1 MALNSSG
8 PISLGGATAGQST
21 NLELGK
27 SATAL
32 VSMNDT
38 DLRTLVNVAS
48 GVITMPTDFY
58 GKSSVPPYT
67 YRRWYVSM
75 SSPASTCR
83 NLSPFSTQSYPVYNS
98 SDSGVYFG
106 GTFTLP
112 VPAVTPYRGRSFFWK
127 FDTATSTVSWI
138 QRAVNFDTTAPGTAS
153 TSSVPIVIP
162 RKSQSVMHC
171 FNNGL
176 QGSTFENHRTN
187 INTSTGDFT
196 AINLM
201 PNGIQVGQLTHNS
214 QDYYIPHN
222 TATTG
227 QAMGKVNPGTD
238 TDSGV
243 YIQTS
248 SPNCRAMRLFSID
261 STNDIT
267 MMSAHAASTSSG
279 AVGRTYLHKLD
290 SNFNILQSGILNGD
304 GYNTSLQTRNG
315 SDGIIPPVANY
326 NKNIP
331 GNTKIWFQWQILG
344 QNNLTWHIARFDT
357 TTFTFDLQRGV
368 TMAGPWGGGYLT
380 VQYPMVQTEDG
391 GFMARLTSNND
402 GNTTSWLAKFSA
414 SGNLQFTNRFV
425 LTGAYEPTFYQMILG
440 ATYKDG
446 IIVTHSSSPGAN
458 ITSGTNT
465 SFAMN
470 LCVNPAISNNAMGP
484 TSIGNGMTLQ
494 IIVDPTVVTV
504 SSMSPTLNLVTASP
518 DYIFRTTTTP
528 TLLTTIGATD
538 TVTQPT
544 AMPSLSTAT
553 GTL

>member
-75 SSPASTCR
+75 AAPASTAR
-83 NLSPFSTQSYPVYNS
+83 NLSPFASQSYAVYNS
-98 SDSGVYFG
+98 SDTGVYFG
-106 GTFTLP
+106 GSFTLP
-112 VPAVTPYRGRSFFWK
+112 VPAVTPYRQRGFFWK
-127 FDTATSTVSWI
+127 FDPVTSTVSWI
-138 QRAVNFDTTAPGTAS
+138 QRAVNFDTTAPGT
-153 TSSVPIVIP
+153 TSSSSAPTVLP

-176 QGSTFENHRTN
+176 QYSTFENHKTN
-187 INTSTGDFT
+187 IDPSTGNFT

-201 PNGIQVGQLTHNS
+201 PNGYVLGQLTHNS
-214 QDYYIPHN
+214 QDYYIPYN
-222 TATTG
+222 GAVTG

-248 SPNCRAMRLFSID
+248 SPNCRVMRLFSID
-261 STNDIT
+261 STNDIV
-267 MMSAHAASTSSG
+267 MMSAHADSTSSG
-279 AVGRTYLHKLD
+279 SQGRTYFHKLD
-290 SNFNILQSGILNGD
+290 SNFNILQSGKLNGD
-304 GYNTSLQTRNG
+304 GYNTTLQTRNG
-315 SDGIIPPVANY
+315 SGDIIPPVAAY

-344 QNNLTWHIARFDT
+344 QNNLTWHIGRFDT
-357 TTFTFDLQRGV
+357 TTFTFDLQKGV
-368 TMAGPWGGGYLT
+368 SMAGPWGGGYLFFSQMT
-380 VQYPMVQTEDG
+380 QTEDG
-391 GFMARLTSNND
+391 GFMAVVSSNN
-402 GNTTSWLAKFSA
+402 GGYVTRWLAKFSA
-414 SGNLQFTNRFV
+414 SGDIQFTNRLI
-425 LTGAYEPTFYQMILG
+425 LTGAYEPTFYQFALG

-446 IIVTHSSSPGAN
+446 IIVTHTSSPGAN

-470 LCVNPAISNNAMGP
+470 LCVNPAISNNAMGA
-484 TSIGNGMTLQ
+484 TSIGNGMTLE
-494 IIVDPTVVTV
+494 IIVDATVFSV
-504 SSMSPTLNLVTASP
+504 SSMSPTFNLVAASP

-528 TLLTTIGATD
+528 TTSFPIGASD

-544 AMPSLSTAT
+544 AMPSLSTVT